1 MKIGLL
7 AVDSKHPNLALMK
20 VSAYYKANN
29 HSVEWYNNFENYDIV
44 FASKIFSFTPD
55 FMEYIHADKVY
66 KGGSGYDIKSTLP
79 KEIDN
84 CTPDYSIYPQI
95 DNKTAY
101 GFLTR
106 GCIRNCE
113 WCIVPKK
120 EGNVSIYR
128 DIEQIATDNR
138 NNIILMDNNF
148 LASGDYATE
157 QLQKIISL
165 DLRVDFNQGLDA
177 RLVTEQNAKLLA
189 KVKWI
194 KCIRFAS
201 DTPNEIKDVDK
212 AIRLLKKN
220 GFSKQ
225 VFIYCLLQKDV
236 RECLDRLNY
245 WKIMEKEY
253 GIQICP
259 FAQPYKELEKKSQ
272 KIPQWQ
278 KDMARWCNRKWL
290 FKTTSFL
297 EYSQRKNFKCK
308 EYLIN

>member
-1 MKIGLL
+1 MTIGLL
-7 AVDSKHPNLALMK
+7 AVDSRYPNLALMK
-20 VSAYYKANN
+20 ISAYYKEQGAI
-29 HSVEWYNNFENYDIV
+29 VEWYSNFGKYDKV

-55 FMEYIHADKVY
+55 FNEYIQADEVY
-66 KGGSGYDIKSTLP
+66 KGGTGYDIKSTLP

-84 CTPDYSIYPQI
+84 CIPDYSIYSQI
-95 DNKTAY
+95 DDKTAY

-106 GCIRNCE
+106 GCIRKCE

-120 EGNVSIYR
+120 EGSISIYR
-128 DIEQIATDNR
+128 DIEEIATAKR

-157 QLQKIISL
+157 QLQKIINL
-165 DLRVDFNQGLDA
+165 GLRVDFNQGLDA
-177 RLVTEQNAKLLA
+177 RLVNEQNAKLLA
-189 KVKWI
+189 QVKWSRY
-194 KCIRFAS
+194 IRFAS
-201 DTPNEIKDVDK
+201 DTSEEIKDVDK

-245 WKIMEKEY
+245 WKMAEREY
-253 GIQICP
+253 GLMITP
-259 FAQPYKELEKKSQ
+259 FAQPYRELEKRGQ

-290 FKTTSFL
+290 FKTTTFA
-297 EYSQRKNFKCK
+297 EYSPRKKFKCR
-308 EYLIN
+308 EYLVK

>member
-7 AVDSKHPNLALMK
+7 AVDSKYPNLALMK

-29 HSVEWYNNFENYDIV
+29 HSVEWYSNFENYDIA

-55 FMEYIHADKVY
+55 FNEYINADKVY

-79 KEIDN
+79 KEIDD

-95 DNKTAY
+95 DDETAY

-120 EGNVSIYR
+120 EGSIGIYR
-128 DIEQIATDNR
+128 DIEQIATDKR

-165 DLRVDFNQGLDA
+165 GLRVDFNQGLDA

-189 KVKWI
+189 KVNWSR
-194 KCIRFAS
+194 CIRFAS

-245 WKIMEKEY
+245 WKVMEVKY
-253 GIQICP
+253 GIRISP
-259 FAQPYKELEKKSQ
+259 FAQPYRELEKRTQ

-290 FKTTSFL
+290 FKTTSFA
-297 EYSQRKNFKCK
+297 EYSPRKNFKCR
-308 EYLIN
+308 EYLNK